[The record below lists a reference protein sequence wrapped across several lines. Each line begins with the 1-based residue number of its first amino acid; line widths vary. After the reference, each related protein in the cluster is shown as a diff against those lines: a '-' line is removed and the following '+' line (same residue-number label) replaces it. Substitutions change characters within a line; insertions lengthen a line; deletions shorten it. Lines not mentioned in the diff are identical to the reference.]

1 MPTCKGC
8 GQEIKWVKT
17 FAGRNMPLDPKPVK
31 MVQVKDRPVMD
42 GVQVESVKTGYM
54 IDVYMPHWATCPKAE
69 NFKPNKEKQHHA
81 G

>member
-17 FAGRNMPLDPKPVK
+17 PAGKNMPLDPKPVK
-31 MVQVKDRPVMD
+31 MVEIVSRLSDADV
-42 GVQVESVKTGYM
+42 GIVV
-54 IDVYMPHWATCPKAE
+54 DVYMPHWATCSKAE
-69 NFKPNKEKQHHA
+69 QFKK